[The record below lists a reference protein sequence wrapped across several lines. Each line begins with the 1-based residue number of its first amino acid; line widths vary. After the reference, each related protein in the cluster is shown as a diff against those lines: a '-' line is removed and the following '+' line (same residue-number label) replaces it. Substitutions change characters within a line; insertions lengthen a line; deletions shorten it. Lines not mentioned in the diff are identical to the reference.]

1 MTDREKEK
9 YSRQI
14 IMPEIG
20 TAGQERLLSSSVIV
34 IGAGA
39 LASASLYY
47 IAAAGVGKIT
57 IADGDKVELS
67 NLHRQIIHSYKS
79 IGTKKAESA
88 RESLLR
94 LDPYSDIKT
103 INERIDERN
112 IKDIIKDYDFIV
124 DATDN
129 FPSKFTINDACVDLK
144 KPYSHAGIVR
154 FSGQTMTYVPGVSA
168 CLRYIFPESPGYDE
182 RDTCKVQGVLGAA
195 VGVIGSIQA
204 CETIKYLLGIKNLLT
219 DRLLCFDG
227 LNMTFRTINTAGDS
241 PCSTAQERCKH
252 CRYASQKNTF

>member
-144 KPYSHAGIVR
+144 KPYSHGGILR
-154 FSGQTMTYVPGVSA
+154 FSGQTMTYVPGTSS
-168 CLRYIFPESPGYDE
+168 LRHFLPEPPEFDE
-182 RDTCKVQGVLGAA
+182 CDTCKVQGVLGAA

-204 CETIKYLLGIKNLLT
+204 CEAIKYLLGTKGLLT
-219 DRLLCFDG
+219 DRLLCFDA
-227 LNMTFRTINTAGDS
+227 LTMTFRTLA
-241 PCSTAQERCKH
+241 A
-252 CRYASQKNTF
+252 

>member
-9 YSRQI
+9 YSRQM
-14 IMPEIG
+14 IMPEVG
-20 TAGQERLLSSSVIV
+20 TEGQERLLSSSVIV

-67 NLHRQIIHSYKS
+67 NLHRQIIHSYNS
-79 IGTKKAESA
+79 IGMKKAESA
-88 RESLLR
+88 KDSLLR

-103 INERIDERN
+103 INERIGESN

-129 FPSKFTINDACVDLK
+129 FPSKYTINDACVELK
-144 KPYSHAGIVR
+144 KPYSHAGILR
-154 FSGQTMTYVPGVSA
+154 FSGQTLTYVPGSSS
-168 CLRYIFPESPGYDE
+168 LRYFFPDAPEFDE

-252 CRYASQKNTF
+252 CRYASKKNTF